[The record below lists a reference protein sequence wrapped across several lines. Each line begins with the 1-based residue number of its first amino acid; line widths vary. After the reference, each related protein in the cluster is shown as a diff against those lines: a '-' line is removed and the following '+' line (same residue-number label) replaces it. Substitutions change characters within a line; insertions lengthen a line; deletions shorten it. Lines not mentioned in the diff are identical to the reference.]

1 MAHTKVLTL
10 LQENLLY
17 LMNGEVLLDD
27 PPCIVVK
34 IELKSGS
41 LVGSLCNWCFLLLL
55 RSLSHIHIVSTL
67 HNGNRCHYAA
77 NYGHIF
83 TEFRRGE

>member
-1 MAHTKVLTL
+1 MGHTEVLTL

-17 LMNGEVLLDD
+17 LMNGQVLLDD

-41 LVGSLCNWCFLLLL
+41 LVGSLGNWCF
-55 RSLSHIHIVSTL
+55 
-67 HNGNRCHYAA
+67 RCV
-77 NYGHIF
+77 GIS
-83 TEFRRGE
+83 